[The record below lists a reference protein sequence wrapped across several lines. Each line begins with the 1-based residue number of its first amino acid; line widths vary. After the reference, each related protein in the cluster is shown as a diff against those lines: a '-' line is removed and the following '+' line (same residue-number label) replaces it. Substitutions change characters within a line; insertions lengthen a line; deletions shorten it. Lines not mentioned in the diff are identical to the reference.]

1 MFPKETDAYDG
12 VTSISKSPQHKHDDV
27 AVPTDKPSLSALQ
40 ERIHN
45 AEDARKRAGDKSA
58 TRAHLPAD
66 AMALVGRIA
75 TEMVAG
81 IAVGGFLGWLLDTWL
96 GTSPLFMI
104 VLFFLGAGAGMMN
117 IWRMASGHGL
127 KIGYFDHHGDHAE
140 GDDDQD
146 SQQKKR
152 TRE

>member
-1 MFPKETDAYDG
+1 M
-12 VTSISKSPQHKHDDV
+12 
-27 AVPTDKPSLSALQ
+27 PTDKPSLSTLQ
-40 ERIHN
+40 QRIN
-45 AEDARKRAGDKSA
+45 DAEDARKRAGDKTA
-58 TRAHLPAD
+58 KRAHLPAD

-127 KIGYFDHHGDHAE
+127 KIGYFDHHESNANS
-140 GDDDQD
+140 DDRHDG
-146 SQQKKR
+146 
-152 TRE
+152 

>member
-1 MFPKETDAYDG
+1 MKKRPMRGNTITSSENPRSKTDTVSKPADET
-12 VTSISKSPQHKHDDV
+12 
-27 AVPTDKPSLSALQ
+27 SLSSLQ
-40 ERIHN
+40 KRIID
-45 AEDARKRAGDKSA
+45 AEDQRHKARDKSA
-58 TRAHLPAD
+58 ARAHLPAD

-96 GTSPLFMI
+96 GTTPLMMI

-127 KIGYFDHHGDHAE
+127 KIGYFDQQNGTAKGEAE
-140 GDDDQD
+140 DDGQN
-146 SQQKKR
+146 SKR

>member
-1 MFPKETDAYDG
+1 MNGDDA
-12 VTSISKSPQHKHDDV
+12 
-27 AVPTDKPSLSALQ
+27 SLNSLKQ
-40 ERIHN
+40 RITK
-45 AEDARKRAGDKSA
+45 AEDARERAEEKS
-58 TRAHLPAD
+58 TKRAHLPAG

-96 GTSPLFMI
+96 GTTPLMMI

-127 KIGYFDHHGDHAE
+127 KIGYFDHQ
-140 GDDDQD
+140 DDAAPSSKDKDGQLN
-146 SQQKKR
+146 KR